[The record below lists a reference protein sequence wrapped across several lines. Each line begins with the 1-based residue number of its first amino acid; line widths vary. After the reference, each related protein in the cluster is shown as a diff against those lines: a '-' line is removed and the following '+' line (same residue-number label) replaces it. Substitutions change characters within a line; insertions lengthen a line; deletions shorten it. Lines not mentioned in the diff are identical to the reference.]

1 MGDYYTI
8 ILWYA
13 PGFDGSIVDVSKT
26 TVNVEGG
33 VEHQVYKN
41 SDLHTVV
48 IDVKEVIGTTKSVK
62 ITCTAA

>member
-1 MGDYYTI
+1 M
-8 ILWYA
+8 
-13 PGFDGSIVDVSKT
+13 
-26 TVNVEGG
+26 NVEGG

>member
-1 MGDYYTI
+1 VGDYYTI

-13 PGFDGSIVDVSKT
+13 PGFDGSMVDVSKT
-26 TVNVEGG
+26 TVKVEGA
-33 VEHQVYKN
+33 ENKVYKN

-48 IDVKEVIGTTKSVK
+48 IDVKETIGTSKSVK